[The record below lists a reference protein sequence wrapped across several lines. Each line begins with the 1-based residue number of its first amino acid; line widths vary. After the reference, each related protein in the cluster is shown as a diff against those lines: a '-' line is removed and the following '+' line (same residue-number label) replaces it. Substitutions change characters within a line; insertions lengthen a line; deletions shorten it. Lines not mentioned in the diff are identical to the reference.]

1 MANISVIVPVY
12 KVEEF
17 LSRCVDSIL
26 CQSYPD
32 FEVILV
38 DDGSPD
44 RCGQMCEDYAR
55 QDSRIHVIHQENGGL
70 SAARNSGIDWVF
82 ANSDSR
88 SLAFVDSDD
97 WVHPDFLKVLYRTA
111 EPTLCKISACG
122 FFLTSGET
130 IPQNQNTEPQKLS
143 ADDYFCENF
152 HGGATP
158 MGRIR
163 RRGCHSW
170 V

>member
-44 RCGQMCEDYAR
+44 RSGQMCEDYAR

-70 SAARNSGIDWVF
+70 SAARNSGIDWAF
-82 ANSDSR
+82 AHSDSR
-88 SLAFVDSDD
+88 WLAFVDSDD
-97 WVHPDFLKVLYRTA
+97 WVHPDFLKVLYETA
-111 EPTLCKISACG
+111 EQTLCKISVCD
-122 FFLTSGET
+122 FFRTSGENFPEQPYNCAMR
-130 IPQNQNTEPQKLS
+130 I
-143 ADDYFCENF
+143 AAGDFYCGDY
-152 HGGATP
+152 HRTP
-158 MGRIR
+158 FRLLT
-163 RRGCHSW
+163 SF
-170 V
+170 VS

>member
-26 CQSYPD
+26 CQSYSD

-55 QDSRIHVIHQENGGL
+55 QDSRIHVIHRKTAACPPPGIPASTGFSRTVTAGGWL
-70 SAARNSGIDWVF
+70 SW
-82 ANSDSR
+82 
-88 SLAFVDSDD
+88 
-97 WVHPDFLKVLYRTA
+97 TA
-111 EPTLCKISACG
+111 TTG
-122 FFLTSGET
+122 FT
-130 IPQNQNTEPQKLS
+130 
-143 ADDYFCENF
+143 
-152 HGGATP
+152 
-158 MGRIR
+158 RIF
-163 RRGCHSW
+163 
-170 V
+170 